1 MRQMRASGDAQTY
14 LQNYLMQNPN
24 VSQISN
30 LLKSNGNLRQVAQMM
45 AQQQGIDLNA
55 LIQEL
60 QS

>member
-1 MRQMRASGDAQTY
+1 MRQMRASSDAQAY

>member
-1 MRQMRASGDAQTY
+1 MRQMRASGDAQAY